1 MITCDEMKKADAYAI
16 NSIKVPSIVLMENA
30 AIGFVNAL
38 IFENY
43 NNIGIICGVG
53 NNGGDGLAIARQLV
67 IKNKNVSVY
76 IVGNI
81 EKSTIDFS
89 INLEIL
95 KNLSI
100 PIKFISNES
109 ELSDSLDNLKKC
121 DLYIDGIFGIG
132 LTREVGGIFY
142 DTIEFMN
149 SQNTPIYS
157 IDIPSGLNG
166 DTGNPMGISVK
177 ANHTVTFHK
186 MKVGLADA
194 SDYTGKVSIAHI
206 GVPENIY

>member
-1 MITCDEMKKADAYAI
+1 MITCDKMKKADAYAI

-38 IFENY
+38 NFENY

-81 EKSTIDFS
+81 EKSTIDFN

-100 PIKFISNES
+100 PIKFISNKS
-109 ELSDSLDNLKKC
+109 ELSDSLDSLKKC

-132 LTREVGGIFY
+132 LTREVDGIFY

-194 SDYTGKVSIAHI
+194 SDYTGKISIAHI